1 MSRRNSSVTRGRSL
15 VAALGM
21 VLVAAPAAAQEDGF
35 TFFERL
41 EVQVVNVEVIVTGPD
56 GVPVRGLTREDFELT
71 EDGRSVPISNFYSV
85 DTAPAPPPD
94 PFAGPEAARAVEP
107 ADQQLHLAI
116 FVDGLSLEPVGRR
129 RALDALREFFDYQLA
144 QPASLVLASFDGSL
158 ELTYLPRFRPD
169 DLIDN
174 LGKLE
179 RASMRGT
186 LREMERRSLLRDLD
200 LADLGSGGRGFAS
213 NLGEDVGPSEAQRML
228 SAVQILAQHDYD
240 RAVLSTN
247 ALASVVEALAGLP
260 GRKALLYVSG
270 GLARNPGEALYRAW
284 ENKFAGFSRQ
294 LGVNVSQLARDQ
306 DTTPILTDLI
316 QHANANR
323 VTFYTLGTGRS
334 DLPGGATAEEGG
346 LDVAAAN
353 TAGGGRTWSVGLA
366 AVDNSNLGGT
376 LQQLATATGGLSMTN
391 SRNYGRLLGAMNGD
405 FAGYYSLG
413 YAPERQPDGKSHKL
427 EVRVKGRDL
436 RVRHRET
443 YRELTRQEIMRGRTR
458 SAALLGSR
466 DNPLAVA
473 VEFGDVQRD
482 GKKEFMVPVMV
493 KVPLNKLV
501 LIPQDEMHV
510 GQIGIFIC
518 ARDGKGRTSPVRSI
532 EVPIR
537 IPNDKLALALQQ
549 VAGYRLVLKMRPE
562 EHAVAVGVRDELG
575 RIESTVTDLWN
586 PTTPTS

>member
-1 MSRRNSSVTRGRSL
+1 MSRRNPMTLAAAIGTVL
-15 VAALGM
+15 VVAAL
-21 VLVAAPAAAQEDGF
+21 AAAQDGGF
-35 TFFERL
+35 TFFESL
-41 EVQVVNVEVIVTGPD
+41 DVEVVNVEVVVTGPD

-71 EDGRSVPISNFYSV
+71 EDGRPVPISNFYSV
-85 DTAPAPPPD
+85 DAAPAEPLD

-116 FVDGLSLEPVGRR
+116 FVDGMSLEPVGRR

-158 ELTYLPRFRPD
+158 EVTYLPRFRPD

-174 LGKLE
+174 LDKLE
-179 RASMRGT
+179 RASVRGT
-186 LREMERRSLLRDLD
+186 LREMERRNLLRDLD
-200 LADLGSGGRGFAS
+200 LAELGSGGRGFAG
-213 NLGEDVGPSEAQRML
+213 NLGEDVGPSEAQRLL
-228 SAVQILAQHDYD
+228 SAVQVFAQQDYD
-240 RAVLSTN
+240 RAVVSTS

-270 GLARNPGEALYRAW
+270 GLARNPGEGLYHAW
-284 ENKFAGFSRQ
+284 ENKFAGFARQ
-294 LGVNVSQLARDQ
+294 LGVNVNQLAREQ
-306 DTTPILTDLI
+306 DTTPILMDLI
-316 QHANANR
+316 RHANANR
-323 VTFYTLGTGRS
+323 VTFYTLGAGRS
-334 DLPGGATAEEGG
+334 DLPGGATAEEGS
-346 LDVAAAN
+346 LDVRAAN
-353 TAGGGRTWSVGLA
+353 TAGGGRSWSVGLA

-376 LQQLATATGGLSMTN
+376 LQQLAAATGGLSMTN
-391 SRNYGRLLGAMNGD
+391 SRNYGSLLGAMNGD

-413 YAPERQPDGKSHKL
+413 YTPDRQPDGTSHKL
-427 EVRVKGRDL
+427 KVRVKDREL

-458 SAALLGSR
+458 SAAMLGSR

-473 VEFGDVQRD
+473 VEFGDVERH
-482 GKKEFMVPVMV
+482 GNKEFMVPVMV

-501 LIPQDEMHV
+501 LIPQEEMHV

-518 ARDGKGRTSPVRSI
+518 ARDGKGRTSPVRSV

-537 IPNDKLALALQQ
+537 IPNDKLAAALEQ
-549 VAGYRLVLKMRPE
+549 VAGYRMVLQMRPE
-562 EHAVAVGVRDELG
+562 QHAVAVGVRDELG
-575 RIESTVTDLWN
+575 RIESTVTDLWD